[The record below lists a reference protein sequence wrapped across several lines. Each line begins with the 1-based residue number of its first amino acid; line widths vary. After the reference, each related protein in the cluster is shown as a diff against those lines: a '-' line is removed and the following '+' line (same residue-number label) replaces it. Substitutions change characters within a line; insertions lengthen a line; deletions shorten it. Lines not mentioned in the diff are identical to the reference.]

1 MRNISFPECNM
12 AYLSIKD
19 NTMRQLFI
27 LLAGSG
33 LRFTRHE
40 KLIVS
45 RQDAKHAKK
54 TLCVFASLRESL
66 LKPDLFVKM
75 LVSPGLL
82 VLALFIPAVHAEGTI
97 TLEKPPASLKQWYK
111 PENKRNVWHHNMF
124 KLRREIQAV
133 NEYMEVKDQPH
144 TEKWAIRLVTHYRKI
159 AEMVPEWRDELEL
172 EWADKLEA
180 AAKQGEFK
188 ALGTALKKL
197 QSSCKGCHSDYR
209 AQVAAI
215 YRGPDFSK
223 IDVKLDGK
231 ETSYLDFM
239 KILMRDVN
247 RIKIAAEDDDKARA
261 QAAMVDV
268 RSGISILRS
277 SCDSCHKEPEAKE
290 YYLGTKTDKL
300 LDELQ
305 AGIDK
310 GDSGHALGILA
321 VQACARCHGSHR
333 IVYDLKAEI
342 E

>member
-1 MRNISFPECNM
+1 M
-12 AYLSIKD
+12 AYLSNKD
-19 NTMRQLFI
+19 NTMRYLF
-27 LLAGSG
+27 
-33 LRFTRHE
+33 
-40 KLIVS
+40 
-45 RQDAKHAKK
+45 
-54 TLCVFASLRESL
+54 TL
-66 LKPDLFVKM
+66 
-75 LVSPGLL
+75 LL
-82 VLALFIPAVHAEGTI
+82 VALPFSTVVAEGTI

-133 NEYMEVKDQPH
+133 NEYMAVKDQPH
-144 TEKWAIRLVTHYRKI
+144 TEKWALQFVTHYRKI

-180 AAKQGEFK
+180 AAKQGEFE
-188 ALGTALKKL
+188 ALGKALKKL
-197 QSSCKGCHSDYR
+197 QGSCKGCHSDYR

-223 IDVKLDGK
+223 ITVKLDGK

-239 KILMRDVN
+239 KVLMRDVN

-261 QAAMVDV
+261 QAALIDV
-268 RSGISILRS
+268 RSGISTLRS

-290 YYLGTKTDKL
+290 YYLGNKTQKL

-305 AGIDK
+305 TGIDK
-310 GDSGHALGILA
+310 GDSGHSLGILA
-321 VQACARCHGSHR
+321 VQACAHCHGSHR
-333 IVYDLKAEI
+333 ILYDLKTEI

>member
-1 MRNISFPECNM
+1 MR
-12 AYLSIKD
+12 YLF
-19 NTMRQLFI
+19 TLL
-27 LLAGSG
+27 LLALPLS
-33 LRFTRHE
+33 T
-40 KLIVS
+40 V
-45 RQDAKHAKK
+45 
-54 TLCVFASLRESL
+54 V
-66 LKPDLFVKM
+66 
-75 LVSPGLL
+75 
-82 VLALFIPAVHAEGTI
+82 AEGTI

-111 PENKRNVWHHNMF
+111 PDNKRNVWHHNMF

-133 NEYMEVKDQPH
+133 NEYMAVKDQPH
-144 TEKWAIRLVTHYRKI
+144 TEKWALRLVTHYRKI
-159 AEMVPEWRDELEL
+159 AEMVPEWEDELEL
-172 EWADKLEA
+172 GWADKLEA
-180 AAKQGEFK
+180 AAKEGEFE
-188 ALGTALKKL
+188 ALGKALKKL

-223 IDVKLDGK
+223 ITVNLDGDENGQ

-305 AGIDK
+305 TGIDK

-321 VQACARCHGSHR
+321 VQACAHCHGSHR